1 MMGILKKIALVLIG
15 VLSSIGIVLLAFAT
29 KLSWLA
35 TGIAFIL
42 YLLQFYVTDWSTVVM
57 IFWLAVKLSIV
68 LAIVMIILALGKILV
83 EAEDGKGL

>member
-15 VLSSIGIVLLAFAT
+15 VLSSIGIVLLALVT

-57 IFWLAVKLSIV
+57 IF
-68 LAIVMIILALGKILV
+68 LV
-83 EAEDGKGL
+83 SR

>member
-1 MMGILKKIALVLIG
+1 MGILKKIALVLIG
-15 VLSSIGIVLLAFAT
+15 VLSSIGIVLLALVT

-57 IFWLAVKLSIV
+57 IFWLAVKLSIA
-68 LAIVMIILALGKILV
+68 LAVVMIVLALGRILV

>member
-1 MMGILKKIALVLIG
+1 MGILKKITLVLIG
-15 VLSSIGIVLLAFAT
+15 VLSSIGIVLLALAT

-57 IFWLAVKLSIV
+57 TFWLSIKLTIALV
-68 LAIVMIILALGKILV
+68 VVMIILAMGRILT

>member
-1 MMGILKKIALVLIG
+1 MSTLKKIALVVIG
-15 VLSSIGIVLLAFAT
+15 LLSSIGIVLLAFAT

>member
-1 MMGILKKIALVLIG
+1 MGILKKIALVLIG

-68 LAIVMIILALGKILV
+68 LAIVMIILALGKIFV

>member
-1 MMGILKKIALVLIG
+1 MGILKKIALVLIG

-68 LAIVMIILALGKILV
+68 LAIVMIILALGRILV

>member
-42 YLLQFYVTDWSTVVM
+42 YLLQFYITDWSTVVM
-57 IFWLAVKLSIV
+57 IFWLAVKLSIALAVVMIV
-68 LAIVMIILALGKILV
+68 LALCRILV